1 MIKYARATVGP
12 IQTNCYFVF
21 DDEEKK
27 AVIVDPADEPDY
39 LAGCLDKLG
48 VSLCAILLTHGHFD
62 HIQAVPA
69 LKEKFHVPVYVH
81 EADEEMLKDPAMFGM
96 TSVKIFL
103 KEDDVR
109 LCGGETIAF
118 PGMSFKVFHTPGHTP
133 GSVCYYMENEDI
145 LLSGDTMFFHSWGRT
160 DFPGG
165 SEKQIFES
173 IRQKLLPLPENTLVL
188 PGHNSETSIGEER
201 KIHRYIGGK

>member
-21 DDEEKK
+21 DDELKA
-27 AVIVDPADEPDY
+27 AVIIDPADAPDY
-39 LAGCLDKLG
+39 LSACLDELG

-69 LKEKFHVPVYVH
+69 LKEKYGVPVYVH
-81 EADEEMLKDPAMFGM
+81 AADEEQLKEPGMFGM
-96 TSVKIFL
+96 DSVKIIL

-109 LCGGETIAF
+109 LYGEEVLDF
-118 PGMSFKVFHTPGHTP
+118 PGMRFKVFHTPGHTK
-133 GSVCYYMENEDI
+133 GSVCYYMEDPGI
-145 LLSGDTMFFHSWGRT
+145 LFSGDTMFCHSWGRT

-173 IRQKLLPLPENTLVL
+173 IRTKLLPLPEETYVL
-188 PGHNSETSIGEER
+188 PGHNEPTSIEEER
-201 KIHRYIGGK
+201 KVHGYSGQW